1 MNGRP
6 TAAAA
11 GKIDVGGD
19 VSVNPGHVEQ
29 SVAAASVELVA
40 GEAGD
45 PPGRMPPGV
54 NELMTSAETVNGIV
68 RFQANDLP
76 VVSLYC
82 RVDPGESQR
91 EVRARVHSL
100 LDQIRPLARD
110 RDVKQVMVDA
120 TPLARPMLAV
130 LGEYCRACVLVLD
143 RESAQVWEAYQDEM
157 REVET
162 VTDPLHKAADT
173 GTSAQDRMDE
183 QTKRHFRRV
192 AGVIDQL
199 LRTDGYDVLV
209 AGGHEHELPEG
220 SCV

>member
-1 MNGRP
+1 VSGRP

-11 GKIDVGGD
+11 GKFDVGGD
-19 VSVNPGHVEQ
+19 VSVNPGHVEE

-54 NELMTSAETVNGIV
+54 NELMTTAETVNGIV

-130 LGEYCRACVLVLD
+130 LGEPGIGSDLG
-143 RESAQVWEAYQDEM
+143 
-157 REVET
+157 
-162 VTDPLHKAADT
+162 ADT
-173 GTSAQDRMDE
+173 ATSVEDRIQNRVDE

-192 AGVIDQL
+192 AGM

-209 AGGHEHELPEG
+209 VGGHEHELPEG